1 MTDLDNVQARLK
13 NLRTVEPIL
22 SALRTISLG
31 SWRTV
36 SRRRTHVRA
45 YAERLAAVIQTLL
58 PVLPGATGRLS
69 QGDQAAQTGD
79 LNGGALDADDQA
91 EAAAPVRHILLV
103 MLGSERGL
111 CGRFNAAVVE
121 RANRYLAEAGADQVE
136 TAVLGA
142 RLARLYRRTGRVPVW
157 TRSVPAASVLPFR
170 VLFGLVRDW
179 IARFESHR
187 LDAVDVVY
195 NAYRGPGVYTTTVT
209 RLLPCEVP
217 AMSTKPPEAW
227 PPPYIETEALG
238 ILARALEQWA
248 ALRFYELLI
257 ESAAAEHSTRYQLM
271 EAATQNAKRLI
282 EALTLEHQAA
292 RRQAITREM
301 QELAAGAGLVG
312 PQRPR

>member
-1 MTDLDNVQARLK
+1 MTDLDNVQTRLN

-22 SALRTISLG
+22 GALRTISLG

-36 SRRRTHVRA
+36 SRRRAHVRA
-45 YAERLAAVIQTLL
+45 YAERLTAIIQTLL

-69 QGDQAAQTGD
+69 E
-79 LNGGALDADDQA
+79 DDQA
-91 EAAAPVRHILLV
+91 EAAPPARRILLV

-121 RANRYLAEAGADQVE
+121 RANRYLAEAGADRVE
-136 TAVLGA
+136 TAILGA
-142 RLARLYRRTGRVPVW
+142 RLARLYRRTGRVPAW
-157 TRSVPAASVLPFR
+157 TRPVPAASVFPFKM
-170 VLFGLVRDW
+170 LFGLVRDW
-179 IARFESHR
+179 IARFESHS

-195 NAYRGPGVYTTTVT
+195 NAYRGPGAYTTTVA
-209 RLLPCEVP
+209 RLLPCEIP
-217 AMSTKPPEAW
+217 EMNTKPPESW
-227 PPPYIETEALG
+227 PPPYIETGALG
-238 ILARALEQWA
+238 ILARALEQWT

-271 EAATQNAKRLI
+271 DAATQNAKRLI

-312 PQRPR
+312 PQRRR

>member
-31 SWRTV
+31 SWRTT
-36 SRRRTHVRA
+36 SRRRTYVRA
-45 YAERLAAVIQTLL
+45 YAERLTAIIQMLL
-58 PVLPGATGRLS
+58 PVLPGAAGRLS
-69 QGDQAAQTGD
+69 QGDQATQASTPEG
-79 LNGGALDADDQA
+79 DQA
-91 EAAAPVRHILLV
+91 EATAPVRRILLV

-121 RANRYLAEAGADQVE
+121 RAVRYLAEAGADQVE

-142 RLARLYRRTGRVPVW
+142 RLARLYRRTGRMPAW

-170 VLFGLVRDW
+170 MLFGLVRDW
-179 IARFESHR
+179 IARFESHN

-195 NAYRGPGVYTTTVT
+195 NAYRGPGVYTTTVA
-209 RLLPCEVP
+209 RLLPCEIP
-217 AMSTKPPEAW
+217 EMSAEPPEVW
-227 PPPYIETEALG
+227 PPPYIETGALG
-238 ILARALEQWA
+238 ILARALEQWT

-257 ESAAAEHSTRYQLM
+257 ESAASEHSARYQLM

-282 EALTLEHQAA
+282 ETLTLEHQAA

-312 PQRPR
+312 PQRR